1 VHVRRKAFL
10 ALTAI
15 AALASALLIAFAGP
29 AAAAGEAVFGS
40 LKNEG
45 KPVGGVKIVVTQAD
59 DAPVGEATSAPD
71 GKWRVELPG
80 PGQFKVK
87 LDQET
92 LPEGVTL
99 RDEDLSEIAVDVRT
113 NQKKPL
119 LFALGKGERKTSGDL
134 TRAWVL
140 TIEGLRFGLV
150 LALASLGL
158 SVIYGTTGLTNFA
171 HGEIVTF
178 GALIAFFV
186 NVTLELP
193 FLVAAAI
200 ALVAGAAAG
209 ALQEVAFWRWLRRRG
224 SGNIAMM
231 IISIGLSL
239 FLRYIYLL
247 IFGGSSRSYRAFE
260 GVRLEI
266 GPAVLGQGDL
276 LGIGLSAFFLAL
288 ASWALLRTRMG
299 KATRAVADNPA
310 LASASGIDVDR
321 VINMVWIFGAA
332 LTALAG
338 VLFGL
343 SQQVNY
349 EMGFGLLLLM
359 FAAVTLGGLGT
370 AFGAIVGSI
379 VVGLF
384 IQLSTLV
391 IPSELKNVG
400 ALGVLIVILLVRP
413 QGIFGRRERV
423 G

>member
-1 VHVRRKAFL
+1 MRRRAAL

-15 AALASALLIAFAGP
+15 VAFAGTLLIVLAGP

-45 KPVGGVKIVVTQAD
+45 KPVGGVKIVVTKAD
-59 DAPVGEATSAPD
+59 DAPVGETASAPD

-80 PGQFKVK
+80 PGAYKVK

-99 RDEDLSEIAVDVRT
+99 RDEDLSEIAIDVRT

-119 LFALGKGERKTSGDL
+119 LFALGKGERQTSGDL
-134 TRAWVL
+134 SRAWVL

-178 GALIAFFV
+178 GALIAFFI

-193 FLVAAAI
+193 FLVAAVI
-200 ALVAGAAAG
+200 ALVAGALAG
-209 ALQEVAFWRWLRRRG
+209 AMQELGFWRWLRRRG

-247 IFGGSSRSYRAFE
+247 LFGGSSRSYRAFE
-260 GVRLEI
+260 GVRLEL

-276 LGIGLSAFFLAL
+276 LGIGLSIVLL
-288 ASWALLRTRMG
+288 SVASWALLRTRLG

-310 LASASGIDVDR
+310 LAAASGIDVDR
-321 VINMVWIFGAA
+321 VINVVWISGAA
-332 LTALAG
+332 LTALSG

-349 EMGFGLLLLM
+349 EMGFGLLLLI

-400 ALGVLIVILLVRP
+400 ALAVLIVILLVRP

>member
-1 VHVRRKAFL
+1 MRRRAVL

-15 AALASALLIAFAGP
+15 ALFAGTLLIVFAGP

-40 LKNEG
+40 LRNEG
-45 KPVGGVKIVVTQAD
+45 KPVGGVKIVVTTPD
-59 DAPVGEATSAPD
+59 DAPVGEATSGAD
-71 GKWRVELPG
+71 GKWRVELPAAG
-80 PGQFKVK
+80 AYKVK
-87 LDQET
+87 LDPGT
-92 LPEGVTL
+92 LPQGVTL
-99 RDEDLSEIAVDVRT
+99 RNEDLTEIAVDVRT

-119 LFALGKGERKTSGDL
+119 LFALGKGERQTSGDL
-134 TRAWVL
+134 SRAWVL

-171 HGEIVTF
+171 HGELVTF

-186 NVTLELP
+186 NVSLDLP
-193 FLVAAAI
+193 FLVAVVI
-200 ALVAGAAAG
+200 ALIAGAAGG
-209 ALQEVAFWRWLRRRG
+209 ALQEVGFWRWLRRRG

-247 IFGGSSRSYRAFE
+247 IFGGSSRSYRGFE
-260 GVRLEI
+260 GVTLTL

-276 LGIGLSAFFLAL
+276 LGIGLAAFFLAV
-288 ASWALLRTRMG
+288 ASWALLRTRLG

-310 LASASGIDVDR
+310 LAAASGIDVDR
-321 VINMVWIFGAA
+321 VINVVWIAGAA

-338 VLFGL
+338 VLLGL

-349 EMGFGLLLLM
+349 EMGFRLLLLM

-400 ALGVLIVILLVRP
+400 ALAVLIVILLVRP

>member
-1 VHVRRKAFL
+1 
-10 ALTAI
+10 
-15 AALASALLIAFAGP
+15 
-29 AAAAGEAVFGS
+29 
-40 LKNEG
+40 
-45 KPVGGVKIVVTQAD
+45 
-59 DAPVGEATSAPD
+59 
-71 GKWRVELPG
+71 
-80 PGQFKVK
+80 
-87 LDQET
+87 
-92 LPEGVTL
+92 
-99 RDEDLSEIAVDVRT
+99 
-113 NQKKPL
+113 
-119 LFALGKGERKTSGDL
+119 
-134 TRAWVL
+134 
-140 TIEGLRFGLV
+140 
-150 LALASLGL
+150 
-158 SVIYGTTGLTNFA
+158 
-171 HGEIVTF
+171 
-178 GALIAFFV
+178 V

-193 FLVAAAI
+193 FLVAVVI
-200 ALVAGAAAG
+200 ALIAGALAG

-247 IFGGSSRSYRAFE
+247 LFGGSSRSYRAFE
-260 GVRLEI
+260 GVTLEL
-266 GPAVLGQGDL
+266 GPATLGQGDL
-276 LGIGLSAFFLAL
+276 LGIGLAAFFLAV
-288 ASWALLRTRMG
+288 ASWALLRTRLG

-321 VINMVWIFGAA
+321 VINVVWIFGAA

-349 EMGFGLLLLM
+349 ELGFGLLLLM